1 MRFDVPHVP
10 ALMMRALCVA
20 LLIAG
25 AVAAAGSLVAGQGWL
40 EATLPGGLPT
50 GNAVAALAFCLLAGA
65 GLLASRARTWARAWG
80 WSAFVAALAWLPLSI
95 AMAGN
100 PALNF
105 QGARGEAWLLLSLG
119 VLAMSGASLAWA
131 VVAAIWAWSR
141 AVRDRRVG
149 GRG

>member
-1 MRFDVPHVP
+1 
-10 ALMMRALCVA
+10 MMRALCVA

-25 AVAAAGSLVAGQGWL
+25 AVATAASLVAGQAWL
-40 EATLPGGLPT
+40 ETTLPGGLPA
-50 GNAVAALAFCLLAGA
+50 GNALAALVFCLLAGA

-80 WSAFVAALAWLPLSI
+80 WCAFAAALAWLPLSI

-119 VLAMSGASLAWA
+119 VLAMSGVSLAWA
-131 VVAAIWAWSR
+131 VLAAIGTYLR
-141 AVRDRRVG
+141 ASRDRTVR